1 MEQRN
6 QASGSSI
13 AELNITGRAYS
24 GLQNLTLALLI
35 GDNIWLWLMGV
46 GERQD
51 ESMPDSIVQQLEY
64 LFNPKSVAVIG
75 ASNQIFKW
83 GHDVA
88 ARVLERPNSRKIYL
102 INKTSPEILGTKAYK
117 SIKDVP
123 EPVEFAV
130 IVIPFPG
137 VPEVMKECVDKKV
150 KVAVVITAGMG
161 EAGEKGVQVQAEVVE
176 IAKRGGLRFVGPN
189 CMGHFSTDVALS
201 TLRPGFDI
209 KKGAIGLI
217 SQSGGFLMQIV
228 QAGLEAGMGFSK
240 VVSTGNEAD
249 LHFEDFLE
257 YLGQDEQTR
266 VIVGYVEGL
275 REGRRFLELA
285 REITRR
291 KPIVVLKVGRTAH
304 GARAAKSHTSAL
316 SGDDALY
323 ANALKQAGVIRVDE
337 IHEIFDVAAA
347 LLRQPRPRGKRVGIL
362 SSGGGHAV
370 MSTDACQKA
379 GLEIAGLSPETIER
393 LNQVLPERWP
403 HANPV
408 DTVAAGFVTYPALWP
423 LMEDENVDTVL
434 SVGSI
439 GMVSSWAARM
449 PSRASDADT
458 QKMREWLD
466 LLVQDELKN
475 IDRAIERMDEQQKPL
490 IICSILNEALRTS
503 EALRKLQENGIL
515 MYPTP
520 ERAARVLAH
529 LVNYSQY
536 LSTCA

>member
-1 MEQRN
+1 M
-6 QASGSSI
+6 AS
-13 AELNITGRAYS
+13 
-24 GLQNLTLALLI
+24 
-35 GDNIWLWLMGV
+35 
-46 GERQD
+46 
-51 ESMPDSIVQQLEY
+51 SIVQRLEY
-64 LFNPKSVAVIG
+64 LFNPKSVAIIG

-88 ARVLERPNSRKIYL
+88 DRVLESPASRKIFL
-102 INKTSPEILGTKAYK
+102 INKTSPEILGVKAYK
-117 SIKDVP
+117 SIRDVP
-123 EPVEFAV
+123 EPVDFAV

-137 VPEVMKECVDKKV
+137 VPEVMRECVDSKV
-150 KVAVVITAGMG
+150 KIAVVITAGMG
-161 EAGEKGVQVQAEVVE
+161 EAGEKGAQIQAETVE

-189 CMGHFSTDVALS
+189 CMGHFNTDVAFS
-201 TLRPGFDI
+201 TIRPRYDI

-217 SQSGGFLMQIV
+217 SQSGGFLLEIV

-240 VVSTGNEAD
+240 VVSSGNEAD

-285 REITRR
+285 REITPR
-291 KPIVVLKVGRTAH
+291 KPVVILKVGRTSG

-323 ANALKQAGVIRVDE
+323 TNALTQAGVIRVDE

-347 LLRQPRPRGKRVGIL
+347 LLRQPRPRGNRVGIL

-379 GLEIAGLSPETIER
+379 GLHIANLSPATIEK
-393 LNQVLPERWP
+393 LNQVLPDRWP

-408 DTVAAGFVTYPALWP
+408 DTVAAGFVTYPSLWP
-423 LMEDENVDTVL
+423 LMEDENVDAIL
-434 SVGSI
+434 SVGAI
-439 GMVSSWAARM
+439 GMVSSWAGWTRSGV
-449 PSRASDADT
+449 PDAEV
-458 QKMREWLD
+458 QKVRQWLD

-475 IDRAIERMDEQQKPL
+475 IDRAIEFMNKSQKPL
-490 IICSILNEALRTS
+490 IICSIFNEALRKS
-503 EALRKLQENGIL
+503 EALKKLHENGLLI
-515 MYPTP
+515 YPTP
-520 ERAARVLAH
+520 ERAAKVLAH

-536 LSTCA
+536 LGTCG

>member
-1 MEQRN
+1 MAN
-6 QASGSSI
+6 
-13 AELNITGRAYS
+13 
-24 GLQNLTLALLI
+24 
-35 GDNIWLWLMGV
+35 
-46 GERQD
+46 
-51 ESMPDSIVQQLEY
+51 SIVQQLEY

-88 ARVLERPNSRKIYL
+88 ARVLESPNSRKIYL

-137 VPEVMKECVDKKV
+137 VPEVMRECVDKKV

-240 VVSTGNEAD
+240 VVSSGNEAD

-285 REITRR
+285 REITPR
-291 KPIVVLKVGRTAH
+291 KPIVVLKVGRTSD

-337 IHEIFDVAAA
+337 LHEIFDVAAA

-370 MSTDACQKA
+370 MSTDACLKA
-379 GLEIAGLSPETIER
+379 GLEIASLSPATIDK

-439 GMVSSWAARM
+439 GMVSSWAGRM

-490 IICSILNEALRTS
+490 IVTCILNDALRES

-536 LSTCA
+536 LGTCA

>member
-1 MEQRN
+1 M
-6 QASGSSI
+6 GSSI
-13 AELNITGRAYS
+13 
-24 GLQNLTLALLI
+24 
-35 GDNIWLWLMGV
+35 
-46 GERQD
+46 
-51 ESMPDSIVQQLEY
+51 VQRLEC
-64 LFNPKSVAVIG
+64 LFDPKSVAVIG
-75 ASNQIFKW
+75 ASNQLFKW
-83 GHDVA
+83 GYDVA
-88 ARVLERPNSRKIYL
+88 ARVLDSPGSRKIYL
-102 INKTSPEILGTKAYK
+102 INKKSPEILGVKAYK
-117 SIKDVP
+117 SIRDIP

-137 VPEVMKECVDKKV
+137 VPEVMRECVNKKV
-150 KVAVVITAGMG
+150 KVALVITAGMG
-161 EAGEKGVQVQAEVVE
+161 EAGEKGAQMQAEVVE
-176 IAKRGGLRFVGPN
+176 IAKRGGIRFVGPN
-189 CMGHFSTDVALS
+189 CMGHFNTEADFSTI
-201 TLRPGFDI
+201 RPGFSL

-217 SQSGGFLMQIV
+217 SQSGGFLLEIV

-285 REITRR
+285 REITPR
-291 KPIVVLKVGRTAH
+291 KPIVILKVGRSPH

-323 ANALKQAGVIRVDE
+323 ATALKQAGVIRVDE

-370 MSTDACQKA
+370 MTTDACQRA
-379 GLEIAGLSPETIER
+379 GLQIANLSPATIEK
-393 LNQVLPERWP
+393 LNQVLPDRWP

-408 DTVAAGFVTYPALWP
+408 DTVAAGFVTYQALWP
-423 LMEDENVDTVL
+423 LVEDENVDAIL

-439 GMVSSWAARM
+439 GMVSSWRGWL
-449 PSRASDADT
+449 PSDVLKSDA
-458 QKMREWLD
+458 QRMEE
-466 LLVQDELKN
+466 LLEVVVQDELKN
-475 IDRAIERMDEQQKPL
+475 IDRAVEFMDKSQKPL
-490 IICSILNEALRTS
+490 IICSIFNEALRKS
-503 EALRKLQENGIL
+503 EALRKLHENGIL
-515 MYPTP
+515 IYPTP
-520 ERAARVLAH
+520 ERAAKVLAH

-536 LSTCA
+536 LGTRN

>member
-1 MEQRN
+1 M
-6 QASGSSI
+6 AS
-13 AELNITGRAYS
+13 
-24 GLQNLTLALLI
+24 
-35 GDNIWLWLMGV
+35 
-46 GERQD
+46 
-51 ESMPDSIVQQLEY
+51 SIVQRLEC
-64 LFNPKSVAVIG
+64 LFNPKSVAIIG

-88 ARVLERPNSRKIYL
+88 DRVLESPASRKIFL
-102 INKTSPEILGTKAYK
+102 INKSSPEILGVKAYK
-117 SIKDVP
+117 NIRDVP

-137 VPEVMKECVDKKV
+137 VPEVMRECVDSKV

-161 EAGEKGVQVQAEVVE
+161 EAGEKGAQIQAEVVE

-189 CMGHFSTDVALS
+189 CMGHFNTEADFSTI
-201 TLRPGFDI
+201 RPGFSL

-217 SQSGGFLMQIV
+217 SQSGGFLLEIV

-257 YLGQDEQTR
+257 YLAQDEQTR

-285 REITRR
+285 REITPR
-291 KPIVVLKVGRTAH
+291 KPIVILKVGRSPY

-323 ANALKQAGVIRVDE
+323 ATALNQAGVIRVDE

-370 MSTDACQKA
+370 MTTDACQRA
-379 GLEIAGLSPETIER
+379 GLQIANLSPATIEK
-393 LNQVLPERWP
+393 LNQVLPDRWP

-408 DTVAAGFVTYPALWP
+408 DTVAAGFVTYQALWP
-423 LMEDENVDTVL
+423 LVEDENVDAIL

-439 GMVSSWAARM
+439 GMVSSWRGWL
-449 PSRASDADT
+449 PSDVLKSDA
-458 QKMREWLD
+458 QRMEE
-466 LLVQDELKN
+466 LLEVVVQDELKN
-475 IDRAIERMDEQQKPL
+475 IDRAVEFMDK
-490 IICSILNEALRTS
+490 S
-503 EALRKLQENGIL
+503 
-515 MYPTP
+515 
-520 ERAARVLAH
+520 
-529 LVNYSQY
+529 
-536 LSTCA
+536 

>member
-1 MEQRN
+1 MT
-6 QASGSSI
+6 S
-13 AELNITGRAYS
+13 
-24 GLQNLTLALLI
+24 
-35 GDNIWLWLMGV
+35 
-46 GERQD
+46 
-51 ESMPDSIVQQLEY
+51 SIVQRLEC
-64 LFNPKSVAVIG
+64 LFDPKSVAVIG
-75 ASNQIFKW
+75 ASNQLFKW
-83 GHDVA
+83 GYDVA
-88 ARVLERPNSRKIYL
+88 ARVLDSPGSRKIYL
-102 INKTSPEILGTKAYK
+102 INKKSPEILGVKAYK
-117 SIKDVP
+117 SMRDIP

-137 VPEVMKECVDKKV
+137 VPEVMRECVDKKV
-150 KVAVVITAGMG
+150 KVALVITAGMG
-161 EAGEKGVQVQAEVVE
+161 EAGEKGAQIQAEVVE
-176 IAKRGGLRFVGPN
+176 IAKRGGIRFVGPN
-189 CMGHFSTDVALS
+189 CMGHFNTGADFSTI
-201 TLRPGFDI
+201 RPGFSL

-217 SQSGGFLMQIV
+217 SQSGGFLLEIV

-257 YLGQDEQTR
+257 YLAQDEQTK

-285 REITRR
+285 REITPR
-291 KPIVVLKVGRTAH
+291 KPIVILKVGRSPY

-323 ANALKQAGVIRVDE
+323 ATALKQAGVIRVDE

-379 GLEIAGLSPETIER
+379 GLRIANLSPATIEK
-393 LNQVLPERWP
+393 LNQVLPDRWP

-408 DTVAAGFVTYPALWP
+408 DTVAAGFVTYQALWP
-423 LMEDENVDTVL
+423 LVEDENVDAIL

-439 GMVSSWAARM
+439 GMVSSWRGWL
-449 PSRASDADT
+449 PSDVLKSDA
-458 QKMREWLD
+458 QRMEE
-466 LLVQDELKN
+466 LLEVVVQDELKN
-475 IDRAIERMDEQQKPL
+475 IDRAVEFMDKSQKPL
-490 IICSILNEALRTS
+490 IICSIFNEALRKS
-503 EALRKLQENGIL
+503 EALRKLHENGIL
-515 MYPTP
+515 IYPTP
-520 ERAARVLAH
+520 ERAAKVLAH

-536 LSTCA
+536 LGTRN

>member
-1 MEQRN
+1 M
-6 QASGSSI
+6 AS
-13 AELNITGRAYS
+13 A
-24 GLQNLTLALLI
+24 
-35 GDNIWLWLMGV
+35 
-46 GERQD
+46 
-51 ESMPDSIVQQLEY
+51 IVQRLEY

-75 ASNQIFKW
+75 ASNQFFKW

-88 ARVLERPNSRKIYL
+88 VRVLERPDSRKIYL
-102 INKTSPEILGTKAYK
+102 INKTSREILGAEAYK

-123 EPVEFAV
+123 GPVDFAV

-137 VPEVMKECVDKKV
+137 VPEVMRECVDKGV

-161 EAGEKGVQVQAEVVE
+161 EAGERGVQVQAEVME
-176 IAKRGGLRFVGPN
+176 IAKRGGIRFVGPN
-189 CMGHFSTDVALS
+189 CMGHFNTDVGLS

-209 KKGAIGLI
+209 KKGGIGLI
-217 SQSGGFLMQIV
+217 SQSGGFLMEIV

-240 VVSTGNEAD
+240 VVSSGNEAD

-285 REITRR
+285 REITARI
-291 KPIVVLKVGRTAH
+291 PIVVLKVGRTSD

-316 SGDDALY
+316 SGDDSLY
-323 ANALKQAGVIRVDE
+323 INALRQVGIVRVNE

-347 LLRQPRPRGKRVGIL
+347 LLRQPKPRGRSVGIL

-379 GLEIAGLSPETIER
+379 GLEIANLSQATIEK
-393 LNQVLPERWP
+393 LNQVLPDRWP

-408 DTVAAGFVTYPALWP
+408 DTVAGGFVTYPALWP
-423 LMEDENVDTVL
+423 LMEDGNVDAIL

-439 GMVSSWAARM
+439 GMVSSWAGRTS
-449 PSRASDADT
+449 SRAPDADV

-475 IDRAIERMDEQQKPL
+475 IDRVIERMDELQKPL
-490 IICSILNEALRTS
+490 IICSIFNEALRKS
-503 EALRKLQENGIL
+503 EALRKLQANGIL

-520 ERAARVLAH
+520 ERAAKVLAH

-536 LSTCA
+536 LGTCR